1 MSDNLISQIPISVTR
16 SDFRQMLRLVRALYR
31 LSQNPEYR
39 QAVFSELPETAR
51 FDPGHGSL
59 MMGYD
64 FHLSDAGPKLIEV
77 NTNAGGT
84 YMTLQTELAGGGDS
98 GAVDTERF
106 KKRFLG
112 SLLSDWRS
120 FCGEEIRSLRRV
132 AIVDEEPKNQPLYVE
147 MEFIATWL
155 VQQGL
160 EVEILAPEE
169 LLVQEGGLYG
179 KSGQI
184 DLIYNR
190 HCDFY
195 LEDEVMGA
203 IRTAYLA
210 RQVCLSPNPFAY
222 GLLADKRRMILWSD
236 AAEMAA
242 LGLTD
247 NDRRLLASCV
257 PQSRLLK
264 DLDPDTVWA
273 ERKDSIFK
281 PVSRFG
287 GRGVLMGKSVSRKRF
302 AELEPETTLVQQV
315 VPPSVVTSEGEDFKV
330 DIRLYVYR
338 DKLLGVVARVYQGQV
353 TNLNTERGGF
363 ARVRLV

>member
-1 MSDNLISQIPISVTR
+1 MSDRLVSQIPVSITR
-16 SDFRQMLRLVRALYR
+16 SDFRQMLHLVRVLYR

-39 QAVFSELPETAR
+39 QRVFPELPEAAR

-77 NTNAGGT
+77 NTNAGGA
-84 YMTLQTELAGGGDS
+84 YMTLQTELAGDERA
-98 GAVDTERF
+98 AVDTERF
-106 KKRFLG
+106 KQRFFA
-112 SLLSDWRS
+112 SLMSDWHSYCAGVNRP
-120 FCGEEIRSLRRV
+120 LRRV
-132 AIVDEEPKNQPLYVE
+132 AIVDDDPLNQPLYVE
-147 MEFIATWL
+147 MEYIAAWL
-155 VQQGL
+155 VEQGL
-160 EVEILAPEE
+160 DVEILAPGEVE
-169 LLVQEGGLYG
+169 INGTVLYG
-179 KSGQI
+179 KSGPI
-184 DLIYNR
+184 DMIYNR

-195 LEDEVMGA
+195 LEDEVMSF
-203 IRTAYLA
+203 IRKAYLT

-236 AAEMAA
+236 
-242 LGLTD
+242 TD
-247 NDRRLLASCV
+247 ELEDLNLSENAQCLLASCV
-257 PQSRLLK
+257 PKSRLLK

-287 GRGVLMGKSVSRKRF
+287 GRGVLMGKSISRKRF
-302 AELEPETTLVQQV
+302 VEFEPDTTLVQQV
-315 VPPSVVTSEGEDFKV
+315 VPPSVVTSEGDDFKV

-338 DKLLGVVARVYQGQV
+338 DHLLGVAARVYQGQV
-353 TNLNTERGGF
+353 TNLHTERGGF